1 MLMLCFLAAMEMKPL
16 TLWAC
21 QSVAFMISAR
31 VAPLARPIMSMIF
44 APLLSARGAVAL
56 RSGLAAFLLALAAF
70 LGLAPLAVFWPLGA
84 PFFWLAPFFEGAF
97 SGATCAPCSAT
108 AAAWVVSVAWLFFM
122 VLILSVQWLARLRA
136 PRFITPVEP
145 ESK

>member
-1 MLMLCFLAAMEMKPL
+1 MLMRFFLAAVEMKPR

-44 APLLSARGAVAL
+44 APLLSARGALAF
-56 RSGLAAFLLALAAF
+56 SAGAGLAGFLPALASFFGAAAF
-70 LGLAPLAVFWPLGA
+70 ALAPLAAVWPLGA

-108 AAAWVVSVAWLFFM
+108 VAAFSVIVASAFVMVVNPFCAYV
-122 VLILSVQWLARLRA
+122 
-136 PRFITPVEP
+136 
-145 ESK
+145 